1 MKINLQEMDE
11 LIAMASG
18 DGLTSIA
25 AAKDRTSDLEAR
37 AKVSAKL
44 DDFEKA
50 YMDLSGIVSELT
62 PEFSGALD
70 NVKTALDSL
79 SNTVAG
85 NEMPQEPQQAEIID
99 QVDFEQK
106 DVDLAD
112 DEGDREP
119 VDFDD
124 EAELDLTQQDESLD
138 DVDKLYKDTISLLKE
153 VKKMTFKLKAPTN
166 LDSDKLKKL
175 ENLLGS
181 VQANIKKK

>member
-18 DGLTSIA
+18 DELAPIA
-25 AAKDRTSDLEAR
+25 PIKDRTSDLEAR

-62 PEFSGALD
+62 PEFVGALD
-70 NVKTALDSL
+70 GVKTALDDL

-85 NEMPQEPQQAEIID
+85 KAPQEPQQDEIID

-112 DEGDREP
+112 DEEDREP
-119 VDFDD
+119 IDFDD
-124 EAELDLTQQDESLD
+124 EAELHLTQQDESLD

-166 LDSDKLKKL
+166 LDSNKLKKL

>member
-18 DGLTSIA
+18 DELVPITT
-25 AAKDRTSDLEAR
+25 AKDRTSDLEAR

-62 PEFSGALD
+62 PEFVGALD
-70 NVKTALDSL
+70 GVKTALDDL

-85 NEMPQEPQQAEIID
+85 NQAPQEPQQDEIID

-106 DVDLAD
+106 DVDLD
-112 DEGDREP
+112 DEEHREP
-119 VDFDD
+119 IDFDD
-124 EAELDLTQQDESLD
+124 EAQLDLTQQDESLD

-166 LDSDKLKKL
+166 LDSNKLKEL

>member
-18 DGLTSIA
+18 DELAPIA
-25 AAKDRTSDLEAR
+25 TAKDRTSDLEAR

-62 PEFSGALD
+62 PEFVGALD
-70 NVKTALDSL
+70 SVKTALDDL

-85 NEMPQEPQQAEIID
+85 NQAPQEPQQDEIID

-112 DEGDREP
+112 DEEDREP

-124 EAELDLTQQDESLD
+124 EAELDLIQQDESLD

-166 LDSDKLKKL
+166 LDSNKLKKL